1 MILEPFKAVLKS
13 FKVDL
18 VHNNALSGFSTD
30 KANQMSVSHFRYK
43 KKSSY
48 QKHIDKKDLM
58 KNSNFVISTK
68 MMRYFEH
75 LKNKSKK
82 NLKSNFESR
91 YSIINRC
98 WVAAHSKI
106 PSNPTSDY

>member
-1 MILEPFKAVLKS
+1 MILILEPFKAVLKS

-48 QKHIDKKDLM
+48 QKHIDKKDLI
-58 KNSNFVISTK
+58 KKQNSSSFLQKRWGILNT
-68 MMRYFEH
+68 
-75 LKNKSKK
+75 SKI
-82 NLKSNFESR
+82 NLKSNFESF
-91 YSIINRC
+91 
-98 WVAAHSKI
+98 AE
-106 PSNPTSDY
+106 